1 MRKHM
6 AIAIDGPSGS
16 GKSTLAKRLASHFG
30 FLYVDTGALYRAVG
44 LHAIRQGISKDDV
57 KAVEDMLA
65 DLSVTLELHDS
76 VSTPLLNGE
85 DVTSLIRT
93 SEVAAYASSLSAMPA
108 VRAFLLD
115 LQKRIADSASVVMD
129 GRDIGAVIIPDA
141 QVKIFLTASDSD
153 RAERRY
159 AELSAAGSTET
170 LDEVLEKMKQ
180 RDYGDKNRAI
190 APAVPAADAVI
201 LDNTGFT
208 RDQTFER
215 ALEIVRSRAVPECID
230 L

>member
-115 LQKRIADSASVVMD
+115 LQKRIANSASVVMD
-129 GRDIGAVIIPDA
+129 GRDICEVVFPDA
-141 QVKIFLTASDSD
+141 EYKYFLTASAEE
-153 RAERRY
+153 RANRRY
-159 AELSAAGSTET
+159 KELREKGSDISYEQVLADIKTRDHNDSTRAASPMRKAEDAILLDTTSMTQ
-170 LDEVLEKMKQ
+170 DEVVEFICSRVRK
-180 RDYGDKNRAI
+180 
-190 APAVPAADAVI
+190 
-201 LDNTGFT
+201 DN
-208 RDQTFER
+208 
-215 ALEIVRSRAVPECID
+215 I
-230 L
+230 

>member
-1 MRKHM
+1 M

-44 LHAIRQGISKDDV
+44 LHAIRQGISKDDA

-108 VRAFLLD
+108 VRAFLL
-115 LQKRIADSASVVMD
+115 D

-190 APAVPAADAVI
+190 APAIPADDAVI